1 MLTGDI
7 DGKVFKL
14 EKQAKNIVFFRQN
27 RPFFDGNDLLFI
39 AYKCIWT
46 FFIQSHSLIMEGIL
60 MSRKPRHP
68 FRAMALM
75 SIILSQLAGSMLI
88 GLFFGKWLDGQVG
101 TEPLFLVLGLLMGLG
116 TGIYAM
122 LRSVRQFFSGE

>member
-1 MLTGDI
+1 
-7 DGKVFKL
+7 
-14 EKQAKNIVFFRQN
+14 
-27 RPFFDGNDLLFI
+27 
-39 AYKCIWT
+39 
-46 FFIQSHSLIMEGIL
+46 